1 MQKTITSQYFIG
13 ESSRDPEVDMSWPF
27 RFKLTTDSLRWD
39 SLKISPSDQFEEH
52 IVAKLDETSRNFLVA
67 WRPVEIHIIDVDI
80 HETYRV
86 NLIKKE
92 SFWFEPLPDVVQ
104 KKQKQKKKKKN
115 KYTCC
120 YNLPEIEQESTHDM
134 KIENVSEEF
143 AYSVEPFKHIVQK
156 RNLSYG
162 HEIGLRWS
170 GTRTTIKYD
179 FSVLYEPRVQRS
191 IH

>member
-27 RFKLTTDSLRWD
+27 RLKLTTDSLRWD
-39 SLKISPSDQFEEH
+39 SLKISPSDQFEEQ

-92 SFWFEPLPDVVQ
+92 KEISVMVMKSVCAGPAPEPPSNMTSQFCMNQGCKGPYIERL
-104 KKQKQKKKKKN
+104 K
-115 KYTCC
+115 
-120 YNLPEIEQESTHDM
+120 LEI
-134 KIENVSEEF
+134 KAEN
-143 AYSVEPFKHIVQK
+143 P
-156 RNLSYG
+156 
-162 HEIGLRWS
+162 
-170 GTRTTIKYD
+170 
-179 FSVLYEPRVQRS
+179 
-191 IH
+191 